1 MLDPSSDPVGLQQSL
16 HLLEGL
22 AIKDRLM
29 FSLEPFSAVMHLAE
43 IDPILQEVGEGTV
56 SEGNATL
63 VFCDLGVAPLGD
75 DFPTIEFGLPKDFR
89 SR

>member
-1 MLDPSSDPVGLQQSL
+1 
-16 HLLEGL
+16 
-22 AIKDRLM
+22 
-29 FSLEPFSAVMHLAE
+29 MHLAE